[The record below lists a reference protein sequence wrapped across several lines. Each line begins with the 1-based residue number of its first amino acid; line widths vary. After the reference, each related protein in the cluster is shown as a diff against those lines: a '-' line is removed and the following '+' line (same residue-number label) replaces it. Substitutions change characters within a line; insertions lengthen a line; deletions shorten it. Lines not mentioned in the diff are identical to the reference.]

1 LVSGKRTA
9 RLQLKYFFIFFT
21 GKISFIFYFLQEDFK
36 MTYSLKDNKNNPVKH
51 EGKSLRGADYSGVVK
66 NIDSDQRTITLIASD
81 NSRDRDGD
89 IISVKGWEFD
99 NYLKNPIMLWAHD
112 YSSVPLA
119 RCIKIQRTN
128 SQLILTHQF
137 PKVGINCNDQ
147 ASIFHLSN

>member
-1 LVSGKRTA
+1 MS
-9 RLQLKYFFIFFT
+9 YP
-21 GKISFIFYFLQEDFK
+21 
-36 MTYSLKDNKNNPVKH
+36 LKDKTGSALTH
-51 EGKSLRGADYSGVVK
+51 EGRPALGADFSGVVK
-66 NIDSDQRTITLIASD
+66 AVNENNRTITLIASD

-99 NYLKNPIMLWAHD
+99 NFLKNPIFLWAHD
-112 YSSVPLA
+112 YSSIPLA
-119 RCIKIQRTN
+119 RCVKIQRTN